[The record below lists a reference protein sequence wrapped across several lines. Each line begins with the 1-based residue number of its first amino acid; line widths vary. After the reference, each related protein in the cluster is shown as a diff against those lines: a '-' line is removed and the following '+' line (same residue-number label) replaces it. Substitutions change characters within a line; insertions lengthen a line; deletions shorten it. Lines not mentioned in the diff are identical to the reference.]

1 MNDPITSTPE
11 QLPLALVLTCTDC
24 RTSYEPSAE
33 DFTFGRT
40 SCPNPDCDRGWFWTA
55 ALAAPDAG
63 SAR

>member
-11 QLPLALVLTCTDC
+11 QLPLSLLLTCSNC
-24 RTSYEPSAE
+24 ETSYEPSAE
-33 DFTFGRT
+33 DFTFDRT
-40 SCPNPDCDRGWFWTA
+40 SCPNQDCTRGWFWTA

>member
-1 MNDPITSTPE
+1 M
-11 QLPLALVLTCTDC
+11 LTCTDC